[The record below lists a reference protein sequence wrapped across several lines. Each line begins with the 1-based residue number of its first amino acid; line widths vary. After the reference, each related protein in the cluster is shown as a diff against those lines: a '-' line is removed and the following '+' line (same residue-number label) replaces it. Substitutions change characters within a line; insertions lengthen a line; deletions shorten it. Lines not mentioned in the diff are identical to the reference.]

1 MRPHPRR
8 ARTNPRSPRA
18 WATSD
23 RSGFIGNQENLCW
36 QFEWAGTKLVNKHI
50 LVYPDELD
58 QPQRQ
63 LGTLILPPD
72 PVSIQ
77 NARPEQY
84 AIDEQ
89 TYRKTE
95 DGTQRVEQDGTQR
108 KESNLQGLQNAGT
121 NPD

>member
-23 RSGFIGNQENLCW
+23 RSGFIGNHENLRY
-36 QFEWAGTKLVNKHI
+36 QFDWRGTRLENLRF
-50 LVYPDELD
+50 LVYADEYD

-63 LGTLILPPD
+63 LGTIILPPD
-72 PVSIQ
+72 PVSLL

-84 AIDEQ
+84 YYEEQ
-89 TYRKTE
+89 TLRLQMN
-95 DGTQRVEQDGTQR
+95 GTLRIQMNGQQRL
-108 KESNLQGLQNAGT
+108 ESNLQGLKNAGT
-121 NPD
+121 YPG